1 MKETV
6 EKSIR
11 ENRIIAIIRGFEPDL
26 CLKLAEAYLKGGI
39 RNVEVTYVQTDRALW
54 RKTTDAISAIASR
67 FKGELCIGAGTVL
80 SSEQLKMTR
89 DAGGM
94 FMVSPNEK
102 PELIRECV
110 SLGLAAVP
118 GAFSPTEVVSAWEA
132 GASFVKVFPA
142 GTLGPGY
149 IKALKAP
156 LKHIPMLA
164 VGGVT
169 PDNVVDFIKAGCIGV
184 AVSGVLQNK
193 EWMDAGEWGKITDV
207 AKTLV
212 ERAKS

>member
-54 RKTTDAISAIASR
+54 KKTTDAISAIASR

-142 GTLGPGY
+142 GRMGPAY
-149 IKALKAP
+149 VKDLRAP
-156 LKHIPMLA
+156 LAHIPMLA
-164 VGGVT
+164 VGGIT
-169 PDNVVDFIKAGCIGV
+169 PDNAADFIRVGCSGV
-184 AVSGVLQNK
+184 AVSGALTK
-193 EWMDAGEWGKITDV
+193 REMIEAGAWNQIADI
-207 AKTLV
+207 ARTLV
-212 ERAKS
+212 ERTRT